1 MNGLFGRPGMSWL
14 IASIIACG
22 LLLGALFVPLWRMEL
37 VAPQYPK
44 GLVMYAYGYKF
55 EGSGG
60 STYDDV
66 REINGLNHYI
76 GMKPIKTVTEMS
88 MFIPG
93 VLALVAGTL
102 LISFVAWKRRW
113 LRALII
119 LGFWT
124 MPVFFV
130 ADLQFWLYHY
140 GHTMNPEAPL
150 NTGSFTPKV
159 FGITKVWNF
168 HSQTSFAIGFYLM
181 LAAAIEITVVPLAA
195 GWWQRRHARAAVPL
209 DVAGATGRGDAGR
222 RRVVA

>member
-1 MNGLFGRPGMSWL
+1 MKRLFEAPEKSWL
-14 IASIIACG
+14 IASVVACG

-37 VAPQYPK
+37 VAPQYPA
-44 GLVMYAYGYKF
+44 GLVMKAYGYKF
-55 EGSGG
+55 VGDAG
-60 STYDDV
+60 TYYDDV

-76 GMKPIKTVTEMS
+76 GMKPIQKVTEMS
-88 MFIPG
+88 IFIPG
-93 VLALVAGTL
+93 VLALSAGTL
-102 LISFVAWKRRW
+102 LGSFVAWKRRW
-113 LRALII
+113 LRALLI

-159 FGITKVWNF
+159 MGTTKVWNF
-168 HSQTSFAIGFYLM
+168 HSQTGFEIGFYLM

-209 DVAGATGRGDAGR
+209 DVAGAPERADAGR